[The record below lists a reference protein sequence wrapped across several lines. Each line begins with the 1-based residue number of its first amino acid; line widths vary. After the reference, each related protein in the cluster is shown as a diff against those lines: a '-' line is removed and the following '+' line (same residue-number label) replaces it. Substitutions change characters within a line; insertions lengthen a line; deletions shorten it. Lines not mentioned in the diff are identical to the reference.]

1 MTARIVSIQLCPG
14 HRQPMQLVPT
24 ATLITGV
31 GIEGDK
37 HAVATSDRQV
47 LLADQEALDEVC
59 VEPGT
64 IKENLTVE
72 GLHVMGL
79 PAGTRVRLGNSA
91 VLEIT
96 KVCEPCF
103 RMDEIRMGHKGE
115 IVGRRGMVT
124 RVGQGGS
131 STVVD
136 RYTLEDAEQHTPGLL

>member
-1 MTARIVSIQLCPG
+1 
-14 HRQPMQLVPT
+14 MQLVPT

-47 LLADQEALDEVC
+47 LLADQEALDDVR

-79 PAGTRVRLGNSA
+79 PVGTRVRLGDSA
-91 VLEIT
+91 VLEVT

-103 RMDEIRMGHKGE
+103 RMDEIRLGLQYGFA
-115 IVGRRGMVT
+115 GRRGMAA
-124 RVGQGGS
+124 RV
-131 STVVD
+131 
-136 RYTLEDAEQHTPGLL
+136 